1 MRHKNNNKILG
12 REKGPRNSLYRATA
26 TNLFIAES
34 IRTTLAKAKAI
45 RPYTEKLIT
54 KAKSGTLHDVRNVV
68 KEIHDKDVVKKLF
81 GDIAKRFDKRNGGYT
96 RIIKTGPRQNDGA
109 EMAIFELVEK
119 VEKVKPTKEVKKADK
134 KAEKVGNNARKI
146 EKKTAFKAKRATT
159 KKEEVG
165 A

>member
-26 TNLFIAES
+26 TNLFVAES

-45 RPYTEKLIT
+45 RAYTEKLIT
-54 KAKSGTLHDVRNVV
+54 KAKSGTLHDIREVAR
-68 KEIHDKDVVKKLF
+68 EIHDKDVVHKLF
-81 GDIAKRFDKRNGGYT
+81 SDIAKRFSTRNGGYT
-96 RIIKTGPRQNDGA
+96 RIIKTGPRLNDGA

-119 VEKVKPTKEVKKADK
+119 VEKVKPTKEVKKVEK
-134 KAEKVGNNARKI
+134 KAVKAAATTMKAERKTTKT
-146 EKKTAFKAKRATT
+146 KKATT